1 MKIPVLSE
9 VSLLVG
15 LVLCI
20 LFLPF
25 GASAGVI
32 LVVIGL
38 LGFIGNVNDK
48 IPGPD
53 ESMWGGHE

>member
-1 MKIPVLSE
+1 MKILVLSE
-9 VSLLVG
+9 ASLLVG

-20 LFLPF
+20 LFLPL

-48 IPGPD
+48 IQGPD